1 MGLEVKVAGC
11 LGVGGGISH
20 SRRVGITLTRRN
32 SMRVSTLSEPLPA
45 IARKSRLSQSM
56 PPLTHASG
64 TAPDLWSTAEDI
76 GDTRCHGRLGG

>member
-1 MGLEVKVAGC
+1 
-11 LGVGGGISH
+11 
-20 SRRVGITLTRRN
+20 
-32 SMRVSTLSEPLPA
+32 MRVSTLSEPLPA